1 MLNGSIKMNITQ
13 KIQRQ
18 LKLQNIVF
26 YLLVIMVVV
35 LLAQLS
41 LKTNIRSDWTANNRH
56 SLSDTTTNFLTQ
68 LDLTLTIQ
76 AFISP
81 TSEYRPALE
90 SLLTSYQSHNAQLN
104 ISYINPDFSPDLVRK
119 LKIQQQ
125 AEMVVSRG
133 DKQQHVFDLSEQ
145 SLTNALITVSRQ
157 QEQWLIFI
165 EGHGE
170 RTPLNMANYNLS
182 VWGEQLKQKG
192 FKFLPLNLVE
202 NNKIPKNASAV
213 VIASPESAWL
223 DGEIDIIKDYIAN
236 GGNLLWLAEPDSNQF
251 LSRLAEQLALEFIP
265 SIVIDPNAQKM
276 GINDPQLVLITNYA
290 NHPIGQATSGV
301 TVFPQAV
308 ALEQIQNDHLDW
320 QYLPLL
326 TTQAEVWS
334 EATRPKKGAEQPF
347 LFNLGYDTKG
357 PLNIGYLLSRTTE
370 NNKKE
375 TKQRIAIIGDGDFLS
390 NTYLGNG
397 SNLELGMAIM
407 NWLAGDDALI
417 SIPVKTTI
425 DNQLQLNQTQS
436 LFIGIGFL
444 IIMPLLLLA
453 IGLSLWWYRRRQ

>member
-1 MLNGSIKMNITQ
+1 MNITQ

-18 LKLQNIVF
+18 LKLQNIIF
-26 YLLVIMVVV
+26 YALVTVVVV

-56 SLSDTTTNFLTQ
+56 SLSETTTNFLTQ
-68 LDLTLTIQ
+68 LDQAITIE

-81 TSEYRPALE
+81 SSEYRPALE
-90 SLLTSYQSHNAQLN
+90 SLLSSYQSHNKQLN
-104 ISYINPDFSPDLVRK
+104 VRYVNPDFSPDLVRD

-125 AEMVVSRG
+125 GEMVVSRG
-133 DKQQHVFDLSEQ
+133 EKQQHVFDLSEQ

-170 RTPLNMANYNLS
+170 RSPLNNANYNLS
-182 VWGEQLKQKG
+182 VWGDQLTQKG

-202 NNKIPKNASAV
+202 NNQIPKNTTAV
-213 VIASPESAWL
+213 VIASPETAWL
-223 DGEIDIIKDYIAN
+223 DGEIDIIKNYIAN
-236 GGNLLWLAEPDSNQF
+236 GGNLLWLAEPDSNKF
-251 LSRLAEQLALEFIP
+251 LARLAEQLQLEFIP
-265 SIVIDPNAQKM
+265 SIVIDPNAQQL
-276 GINDPQLVLITNYA
+276 GISDPQFVLITDYA
-290 NHPIGQATSGV
+290 NHPIGQATSSV

-308 ALEQIQNDHLDW
+308 ALEQIPSDHNEW

-326 TTQAEVWS
+326 TTPATVWS
-334 EATRPKKGAEQPF
+334 ETSLPKKEAEQPF
-347 LFNLGYDTKG
+347 VFDLGYDTKG
-357 PLNIGYLLSRTTE
+357 PLNIGYLLSRAKINSE
-370 NNKKE
+370 NNAE
-375 TKQRIAIIGDGDFLS
+375 QRIVIIGDGDFLS

-407 NWLAGDDALI
+407 NWLAGDDDLI

-425 DNQLQLNQTQS
+425 DNQLALNQTQS
-436 LFIGIGFL
+436 LIIGLGFL
-444 IIMPLLLLA
+444 IVMPLLLLA
-453 IGLSLWWYRRRQ
+453 IGLWLWWYRRTQ

>member
-1 MLNGSIKMNITQ
+1 MLSDSIKMNISQ
-13 KIQRQ
+13 KIRRQ
-18 LKLQNIVF
+18 LKLQNIIF
-26 YLLVIMVVV
+26 YLLVIIVVV

-56 SLSDTTTNFLTQ
+56 NLSDTTIGLLTQ
-68 LDLTLTIQ
+68 LDQAITIQ

-81 TSEYRPALE
+81 SSEYRPALE
-90 SLLTSYQSHNAQLN
+90 SLLSSYQSHNKQLKV
-104 ISYINPDFSPDLVRK
+104 SYINPDFSPDLVRE

-125 AEMVVSRG
+125 GEMVVSRG

-157 QEQWLIFI
+157 QAQQLVFI

-170 RTPLNMANYNLS
+170 RSPLNTANYDLS
-182 VWGEQLKQKG
+182 VWGDQLKQKG

-202 NNKIPKNASAV
+202 NNKIPDNAAAV
-213 VIASPESAWL
+213 VIASPETAWL
-223 DGEIDIIKDYIAN
+223 DGEIDIMKNYIDN
-236 GGNLLWLAEPDSNQF
+236 GGNLLWLAEPDNNQA
-251 LSRLAEQLALEFIP
+251 LARLAEQLGLEFIP
-265 SIVIDPNAQKM
+265 SVVIDPNAEKM
-276 GINDPQLVLITNYA
+276 GIKDPQFVLITDYA

-301 TVFPQAV
+301 TVFPQAI
-308 ALEQIQNDHLDW
+308 AIEQIPNNHDNW

-326 TTQAEVWS
+326 TTQANVWS
-334 EATRPKKGAEQPF
+334 ETALPKKATEQPF
-347 LFNLGYDTKG
+347 VFDLGYDTKG
-357 PLNIGYLLSRTTE
+357 PLNIGYLLSRTKPNSEKNTE
-370 NNKKE
+370 
-375 TKQRIAIIGDGDFLS
+375 QRIVIIGDGDFLS

-425 DNQLQLNQTQS
+425 DNQLELNQTQS
-436 LFIGIGFL
+436 LFIGLGFL
-444 IIMPLLLLA
+444 IVMPLLLLG
-453 IGLSLWWYRRRQ
+453 IGLWLWWYRRK

>member
-1 MLNGSIKMNITQ
+1 MLNDSIKMNITK

-18 LKLQNIVF
+18 LKLQNIIF
-26 YLLVIMVVV
+26 YILVTIVVV

-56 SLSDTTTNFLTQ
+56 SLSDTTAKFLTQ
-68 LDLTLTIQ
+68 LDQTITIKV
-76 AFISP
+76 FISP
-81 TSEYRPALE
+81 SSEYRPALE
-90 SLLTSYQSHNAQLN
+90 SLLSSYQNHNSQLN
-104 ISYINPDFSPDLVRK
+104 VSYINPDFSPDLVRE

-125 AEMVVSRG
+125 GEMVVARG
-133 DKQQHVFDLSEQ
+133 DKQTHVFDLSEQ

-157 QEQWLIFI
+157 QEQWLVFI

-170 RTPLNMANYNLS
+170 RSPLNLANYNLS
-182 VWGEQLKQKG
+182 VWGDQLMQKG
-192 FKFLPLNLVE
+192 FKFLPLNLIE
-202 NNKIPKNASAV
+202 NNEIPNNTTAV

-223 DGEIDIIKDYIAN
+223 DGEIDIIKNYVAN

-251 LSRLAEQLALEFIP
+251 LTRLAEQLELEFIP
-265 SIVIDPNAQKM
+265 SIVIDPNAQKL
-276 GINDPQLVLITNYA
+276 GINDPQFVLITDYA
-290 NHPIGQATSGV
+290 NHPIGQATSSV

-308 ALEQIQNDHLDW
+308 ALEQIPNGHVDW

-326 TTQAEVWS
+326 TTQSNVWS
-334 EATRPKKGAEQPF
+334 ETTLPEKGAEQPF
-347 LFNLGYDTKG
+347 VFNLGNDTQG
-357 PLNIGYLLSRTTE
+357 PLNIGYLLTRTMTRNDKNPE
-370 NNKKE
+370 
-375 TKQRIAIIGDGDFLS
+375 QRIAVIGDGDFLS

-397 SNLELGMAIM
+397 SNLEFGMAIM

-417 SIPVKTTI
+417 SIPVKTTL
-425 DNQLQLNQTQS
+425 DNQLELNQTQS

-444 IIMPLLLLA
+444 IVMPLLLLG